1 VSPDNRG
8 NSDKTS
14 SLPTRK
20 YEPTQNTFNEILT
33 KLVKGRSYAGI
44 FDCWSSKS
52 CQAIVGMPETASS
65 NGQDIRYTLLA
76 PNFFAKYILTLKK
89 DPRHWSGILELLK
102 GIASLLYE

>member
-1 VSPDNRG
+1 MTQ
-8 NSDKTS
+8 KTIYDVCLQTIEATVMSS

-33 KLVKGRSYAGI
+33 KLVKGRSYDGI

-65 NGQDIRYTLLA
+65 NEQDIRYTLLG
-76 PNFFAKYILTLKK
+76 PTFLQNI
-89 DPRHWSGILELLK
+89 I
-102 GIASLLYE
+102 